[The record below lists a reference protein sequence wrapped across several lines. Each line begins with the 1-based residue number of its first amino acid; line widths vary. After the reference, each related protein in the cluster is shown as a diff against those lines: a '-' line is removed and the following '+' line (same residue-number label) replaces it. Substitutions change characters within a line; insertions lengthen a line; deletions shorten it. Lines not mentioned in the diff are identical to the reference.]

1 MRHDHVQ
8 TRASLI
14 AQMMERPAEVDEIL
28 AAAVA
33 CLVTTT
39 EHSALRRY
47 DGTAAGWDR
56 YRLARVDVYDFSS
69 DPPQPFIINGELVH
83 P

>member
-1 MRHDHVQ
+1 
-8 TRASLI
+8 
-14 AQMMERPAEVDEIL
+14 MMERPAKVDKIL

-39 EHSALRRY
+39 EHSALGRY
-47 DGTAAGWDR
+47 DATTAGWDR
-56 YRLARVDVYDFSS
+56 YCMARVDVYDFSF